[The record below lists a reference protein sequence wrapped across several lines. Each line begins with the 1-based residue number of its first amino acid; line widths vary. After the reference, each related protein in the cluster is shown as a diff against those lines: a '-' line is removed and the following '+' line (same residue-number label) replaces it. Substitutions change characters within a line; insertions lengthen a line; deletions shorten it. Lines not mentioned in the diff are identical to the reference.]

1 MEGRKTSDKDIYW
14 EASIVIKGDDTDLD
28 QIRLNIGSVKRMS
41 MVSQDI
47 VEIKS
52 TNLEVNTYIWINSF
66 LDIKSYTIVFIHGY
80 YI

>member
-1 MEGRKTSDKDIYW
+1 MEGRKTADKDIYW

-41 MVSQDI
+41 MVSQDT

-52 TNLEVNTYIWINSF
+52 TKPESQYIY
-66 LDIKSYTIVFIHGY
+66 LDKLIFRY
-80 YI
+80 